1 MSQEQFAKAAIKRQ
15 LKVED
20 PEVYEKLV
28 DIIYKFSMVILYG
41 DNMLRRQAIDAL
53 FSVLPED
60 LVLQVLSDYVV
71 RTMNRYRKLAEIAM
85 SLVPRTSSARGI
97 EDAFM
102 QMAMEMFKSQM
113 MPPQAA
119 PQMPQQQQGQLAVS
133 KVPEELKK
141 LLE

>member
-1 MSQEQFAKAAIKRQ
+1 MSQEQFAKAAIRMK

-28 DIIYKFSMVILYG
+28 DVIYKFSMVILYG
-41 DNMLRRQAIDAL
+41 DTVLRRQAIDAL

-60 LVLQVLSDYVV
+60 LVLQILSDYVI
-71 RTMNRYRKLAEIAM
+71 RTMNRYRKLAEIAA

-102 QMAMEMFKSQM
+102 QMAMEMFRNQM
-113 MPPQAA
+113 MPSQAA

>member
-1 MSQEQFAKAAIKRQ
+1 MSQEQFAKAAIRMK

-28 DIIYKFSMVILYG
+28 DVIYKFSMVMLYG
-41 DNMLRRQAIDAL
+41 DTTLRRQAIDAL

-60 LVLQVLSDYVV
+60 LVLQILSDYVI

-102 QMAMEMFKSQM
+102 QMAMEMFRNQM
-113 MPPQAA
+113 VPPQAA
-119 PQMPQQQQGQLAVS
+119 AQMPQQQQGQLTAS

>member
-1 MSQEQFAKAAIKRQ
+1 MSQEQFAKAAIRMK
-15 LKVED
+15 LKIED

-28 DIIYKFSMVILYG
+28 DVIYKFSMVMLYG
-41 DNMLRRQAIDAL
+41 DTTLRRQAIDAL

-102 QMAMEMFKSQM
+102 QMAMEMFKNQM
-113 MPPQAA
+113 MPTQAM
-119 PQMPQQQQGQLAVS
+119 PQMPQQQQGQTVVS

>member
-1 MSQEQFAKAAIKRQ
+1 MSQEQFAKAAIRMK

-41 DNMLRRQAIDAL
+41 DTTLRRQAIDAL

-60 LVLQVLSDYVV
+60 LVLQILSDYVV

-85 SLVPRTSSARGI
+85 SLVPRTSSARSI

-102 QMAMEMFKSQM
+102 QMAMEMFKNQM
-113 MPPQAA
+113 MPTQAA
-119 PQMPQQQQGQLAVS
+119 PQTPQQQQGQLAVS

>member
-1 MSQEQFAKAAIKRQ
+1 MSQEQFAKAAIRMK

-41 DNMLRRQAIDAL
+41 DTTLRRQAIDAL

-60 LVLQVLSDYVV
+60 LVLQILSDYVV

-85 SLVPRTSSARGI
+85 SLVPRTSSARSI

-102 QMAMEMFKSQM
+102 QMAMEMFKNQM
-113 MPPQAA
+113 MPTQAA

>member
-1 MSQEQFAKAAIKRQ
+1 MSQEQFAKAAIRMK

-28 DIIYKFSMVILYG
+28 DVIYKFSMVMLYG
-41 DNMLRRQAIDAL
+41 DTMLRRQAIDAL

-60 LVLQVLSDYVV
+60 LVLQILSDYVV

-85 SLVPRTSSARGI
+85 ALVPKTSSARGI

-113 MPPQAA
+113 MPSQAV
-119 PQMPQQQQGQLAVS
+119 PQMPQQQQGQLTVS
-133 KVPEELKK
+133 KVPDELKK

>member
-1 MSQEQFAKAAIKRQ
+1 MSQEQFAKAAIRSRMKI
-15 LKVED
+15 ED

-28 DIIYKFSMVILYG
+28 DVIYKFSMVILYG
-41 DNMLRRQAIDAL
+41 DTTLRRQAIDAL

-60 LVLQVLSDYVV
+60 LVLQILSDYVV

-113 MPPQAA
+113 MPTQAA
-119 PQMPQQQQGQLAVS
+119 PQMPQQQQGQPTAS